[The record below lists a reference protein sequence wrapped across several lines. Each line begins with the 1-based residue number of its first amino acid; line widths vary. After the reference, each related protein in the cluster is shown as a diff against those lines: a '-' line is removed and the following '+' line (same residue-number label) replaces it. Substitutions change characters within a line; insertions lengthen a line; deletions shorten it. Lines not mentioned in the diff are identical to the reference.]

1 MWYDLSTT
9 KNHNNLKGAS
19 PILQGYY
26 SIMQTKKQAPDC
38 EWKYISVT
46 PQNSK
51 IADVVKTSF
60 VPACHI
66 KRISKTL
73 YMKGSYDRDKNFI
86 TDGEVFSVAEKGE
99 PMRNRR
105 SLKRIFKELRQLIAH
120 NCEGGEKELF
130 VTLTYAEQTNDHKRI
145 HSDFKKFWGRLK
157 YNYANSG
164 LEYIT
169 VVEPHASGMF
179 HIHMLLKATSSDR
192 LYIPNEVMQK
202 IWGHGFTKT
211 ERLED
216 IDHIGAYVIAYMTDM
231 EIPPEFESEYAKYG
245 DIVEKDGKKFIK
257 GKRLDFYPDGMQISR
272 HSRGMVRPEKL
283 TGNTALRE
291 ESLLKSVG
299 IEKFSN
305 VKELDMT
312 DEEGKEHTAYV
323 QTEQHKYD
331 LPWD

>member
-1 MWYDLSTT
+1 
-9 KNHNNLKGAS
+9 
-19 PILQGYY
+19 
-26 SIMQTKKQAPDC
+26 
-38 EWKYISVT
+38 
-46 PQNSK
+46 
-51 IADVVKTSF
+51 
-60 VPACHI
+60 
-66 KRISKTL
+66 
-73 YMKGSYDRDKNFI
+73 MKGSYDRDRNFI

-145 HSDFKKFWGRLK
+145 HKNFHDFWLRLK
-157 YNYANSG
+157 RAYADYG

-179 HIHMLLKATSSDR
+179 HIHMLLKATSADK

-283 TGNTALRE
+283 TDNSAHAELNILNMSG
-291 ESLLKSVG
+291 K
-299 IEKFSN
+299 EKFSN
-305 VKELDMT
+305 VKEIEQI
-312 DEEGKEHTAYV
+312 DEKGITHTGYV
-323 QTEQHKYD
+323 ETSQHKYE